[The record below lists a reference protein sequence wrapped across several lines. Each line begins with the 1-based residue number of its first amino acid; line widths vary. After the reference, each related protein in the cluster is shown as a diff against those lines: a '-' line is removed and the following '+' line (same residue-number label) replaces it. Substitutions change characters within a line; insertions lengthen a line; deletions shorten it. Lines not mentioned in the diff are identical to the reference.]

1 MRVSAVC
8 GELEKWGVGIVDGV
22 DIVERSL
29 IAGRGRNLIL
39 YP

>member
-1 MRVSAVC
+1 MRVRAVC
-8 GELEKWGVGIVDGV
+8 LEPGKQKVGIVNEV
-22 DIVERSL
+22 DKVERSL